1 MKPREDRNTLRRR
14 LPANGAF
21 PTAAAWR
28 FGDRI
33 DPLPPHPN
41 DLVHRAGAQQKRARD
56 AADLASPAPS
66 PAKKTMNHD
75 LERDLNSKQTPTD
88 TPVVSIRTWT
98 RGSADDERSGLLGFL
113 SLAYGDFVFD
123 SIAVRRTA
131 DGRVALSWP
140 ERRDRNGRGHPYLR
154 PANDEARK
162 RIEKVIFGQAVA
174 KGVAW

>member
-1 MKPREDRNTLRRR
+1 VKPHEDRDPLRRR
-14 LPANGAF
+14 LPTNGAS

-28 FGDRI
+28 FGDRAA
-33 DPLPPHPN
+33 PLPTHPN
-41 DLVHRAGAQQKRARD
+41 DLVQSAGAQQERAQN
-56 AADLASPAPS
+56 AAEPDSPAPS
-66 PAKKTMNHD
+66 LAKKTMNHD

-98 RGSADDERSGLLGFL
+98 RGSVEDERSGLLGFL
-113 SLAYGDFVFD
+113 SLTYGDFVFD
-123 SIAVRRTA
+123 SVAVRRTA

-140 ERRDRNGRGHPYLR
+140 ERRDRSGRGHPYLR